1 MPRPPFES
9 PATSRKAWRPA
20 ARTAGAAVLAAF
32 ATLVAAGCHDAD
44 EASAANAPSG
54 SSRVVE
60 TPAPSTASDGAATI
74 AQAQAPAAAVAPPA
88 LAEAHT
94 PAPAD
99 PSSGP
104 AAEAAAAPAAAQLAD
119 VETRLDR
126 MITDA
131 ARCTGDGECRSVAVG
146 GKACGGP
153 TGYRAYS
160 ANGADPKAVETLASQ
175 ERELALAAAR
185 ATGRVSNCLMLA
197 DPGAR
202 CEQGRCVTGGPS
214 PQSPATR

>member
-9 PATSRKAWRPA
+9 PAPCRKPGGLA
-20 ARTAGAAVLAAF
+20 ARTAGAAVF
-32 ATLVAAGCHDAD
+32 AVLVALGATGCRDAD
-44 EASAANAPSG
+44 DVSAANAASA
-54 SSRVVE
+54 SSRVAE
-60 TPAPSTASDGAATI
+60 APPPATAASDGAATI
-74 AQAQAPAAAVAPPA
+74 AQAPAADQSPPVAPEARTPAAAPP
-88 LAEAHT
+88 T
-94 PAPAD
+94 VD
-99 PSSGP
+99 PVPPSAS
-104 AAEAAAAPAAAQLAD
+104 AQLAD

-202 CEQGRCVTGGPS
+202 CDQGRCVTGGPAS
-214 PQSPATR
+214 PSPATR